1 MAENCTTYSTN
12 IGPIFMANIGPI
24 SVNNIGQYCRCVAL
38 ATLGQ
43 YCAQYCPN
51 IVHNIA
57 PTLAQYCLPAG
68 KL

>member
-1 MAENCTTYSTN
+1 
-12 IGPIFMANIGPI
+12 
-24 SVNNIGQYCRCVAL
+24 
-38 ATLGQ
+38 LGQ

-68 KL
+68 MSLGFTLKFQTYQFSTAFCLLLNLPVPPAIL